1 MLDKG
6 GPRLHGPKGWVSPE
20 AGPGRRREGPAGGPR
35 GSPPLPRDSVSTAM
49 RPALSVPGGP
59 PSALGAP
66 GSRSRMANRKFRAQH
81 AAWTAADRREP
92 RDRARGRR
100 GSACA
105 PPGRP
110 VLHRGGRGARRRGP
124 AGAARRAGP
133 GRAATY
139 RRAAASSALR
149 RPPQALPGAL
159 ASLPLPPRPP
169 PPRTRHRFPA
179 AAPPR
184 RRPRPQ
190 VEAPPPLKGAGDR
203 ARPRTTAGR
212 KQFPAVALPLPRW
225 RTGHRPPGPSLL

>member
-1 MLDKG
+1 MAQLWEHP
-6 GPRLHGPKGWVSPE
+6 GPDPE
-20 AGPGRRREGPAGGPR
+20 WRTGSSEHSTRRGRPRTGANPETEPAAGGEVRAPR
-35 GSPPLPRDSVSTAM
+35 
-49 RPALSVPGGP
+49 PGGP
-59 PSALGAP
+59 FCTGE
-66 GSRSRMANRKFRAQH
+66 
-81 AAWTAADRREP
+81 AAARE
-92 RDRARGRR
+92 G
-100 GSACA
+100 
-105 PPGRP
+105 
-110 VLHRGGRGARRRGP
+110 GARRERRGEQ
-124 AGAARRAGP
+124 GP

-179 AAPPR
+179 ATPPR

-190 VEAPPPLKGAGDR
+190 VEAPPPLTGAADR